1 MRAESK
7 IVFEGQ
13 TVSKSF
19 DADVEL
25 EFQKSHLLWNLGR
38 EFNFRY
44 PEPLQYDAKAGRIQF
59 ERINNSRSIRLDYIR
74 FMTAPDDEED
84 VRSVFEYAG
93 QILGIIHR
101 ELSLSD
107 KHEWKPSEKFAS
119 AVVKAGCSDFD
130 ALVGTLP
137 HAFLHGDYGLENIEL
152 IGSPDESQL
161 VVFDASPNYFVTFHA
176 NSFGP
181 VYVDI
186 GSFLSVLYG
195 LISLKY
201 YPFFKWQRVATLQGV
216 FLDGYRQS
224 SGIECNLEV
233 VRIFSYASA
242 SSYLQKKYKQ
252 TFMHDIAMWLLFNRL
267 KGLKLQ

>member
-1 MRAESK
+1 
-7 IVFEGQ
+7 VFEGQ

-25 EFQKSHLLWNLGR
+25 EFQKSQLLWNLGR

-44 PEPLQYDAKAGRIQF
+44 PEPLRFDPKAGRIQF

-74 FMTAPDDEED
+74 FMTAPDGEED
-84 VRSVFEYAG
+84 VRLVFERAG
-93 QILGIIHR
+93 RILGIIHR
-101 ELSLSD
+101 ELCLSN
-107 KHEWKPSEKFAS
+107 KHQWKPSEKFTA
-119 AVVKAGCSDFD
+119 AAVKAGCSDFD
-130 ALVGTLP
+130 AMVGTLP

-152 IGSPDESQL
+152 VGSPDGFQL

-201 YPFFKWQRVATLQGV
+201 YPLFKWNRVATLQSA
-216 FLDGYRQS
+216 FLDGYSQT
-224 SGIECNLEV
+224 SGIDCNLEIAT
-233 VRIFSYASA
+233 IFSYASA
-242 SSYLQKKYKQ
+242 SSYLQKKYKRS
-252 TFMHDIAMWLLFNRL
+252 FMHDIAMWLLFNRL